1 MSILPSASL
10 RVVPNESIVAL
21 YVMAVAAANGFF
33 SGEQITK
40 FRETESIGSRTAA
53 ITGSILRIKVLY
65 V

>member
-1 MSILPSASL
+1 MIILPSLLLHACAS
-10 RVVPNESIVAL
+10 ESIVAL
-21 YVMAVAAANGFF
+21 YAVAVASFSGCL

-53 ITGSILRIKVLY
+53 ITGSILRIKMLY